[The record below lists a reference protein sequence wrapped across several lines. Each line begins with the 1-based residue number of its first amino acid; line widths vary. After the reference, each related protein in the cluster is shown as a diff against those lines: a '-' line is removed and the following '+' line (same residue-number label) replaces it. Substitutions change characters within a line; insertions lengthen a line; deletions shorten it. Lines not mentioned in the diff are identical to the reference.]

1 MLLAFLIQKGH
12 FTSIFPN
19 GKLYQLSLASIIR
32 AATYKSIIPSAC
44 IRMDWVAPSW
54 PEDMQA

>member
-1 MLLAFLIQKGH
+1 LIQKGH

-44 IRMDWVAPSW
+44 IKMGWVAPSW